1 MTTYSPKA
9 AYRPITRTLALLAC
23 LAVSGCSGGDDASTE
38 SEKADRE
45 AEQALQDRARI
56 GDPLIAADAP
66 TAQREALVDEPSED
80 AREGLVEGTPSVEE
94 LDELPPPVA
103 LSDRSA
109 ACPNASIT
117 PSAGNL
123 GQLEAPIRCLLNAQ
137 RAARG
142 LRPLSSNGRLRAAA
156 AAHSRDMVANR
167 YFAHRSRSGTSPADR
182 IRRAGWMPRGGG
194 WVVGENLA
202 WGTGSMASP
211 AKIVDAW
218 MASPGH
224 KANVL
229 RRNFRQVGIGISSG
243 VPVGGGGGAT
253 YTTAFGGRP

>member
-1 MTTYSPKA
+1 L
-9 AYRPITRTLALLAC
+9 LALLAC
-23 LAVSGCSGGDDASTE
+23 GLVAGCAAGDDGSTE
-38 SEKADRE
+38 ADRADRE

-66 TAQREALVDEPSED
+66 PGQRESRRGLVDEESED
-80 AREGLVEGTPSVEE
+80 SREGLVEGTPSVEE

-103 LSDRSA
+103 LGDRSA
-109 ACPNASIT
+109 ACPNG
-117 PSAGNL
+117 SAVPEPGNL
-123 GQLEAPIRCLLNAQ
+123 QQLEAPIRCLLNAQ

-142 LRPLSSNGRLRAAA
+142 LGPLSPNARLRVAALG
-156 AAHSRDMVANR
+156 HSQDMVAKK
-167 YFAHRSRSGTSPADR
+167 YFGHKSQSGTSPADR

-202 WGTGSMASP
+202 WGTGALATP

-224 KANVL
+224 KANIL
-229 RRNFRQVGIGISSG
+229 RRKFRQIGVGISAG
-243 VPVGGGGGAT
+243 VPVGGGAGAT
-253 YTTAFGGRP
+253 YATTFGGRP